1 MKRIFTNGDL
11 YCLTQNLIEN
21 PIKEDTYIP
30 IKLNFYIQKNIETII
45 SEYQR
50 IEKHRIDIIKH
61 YSVFDDKG
69 QITIPQD
76 KVAEVNAELDALSE
90 IKQEVDLHMLTLDD
104 IQDLQLSTGEFK
116 SIMFMIE
123 EK

>member
-1 MKRIFTNGDL
+1 MKRLFTNGEL
-11 YCLTQNLIEN
+11 YSLSQNLIEN

-30 IKLNFYIQKNIETII
+30 IKLNFYIQKNIETIM
-45 SEYQR
+45 SEYQK
-50 IEKHRIDIIKH
+50 IEKHRINIVKH
-61 YSVFDDKG
+61 YGEFDDKC

-76 KVAEVNAELDALSE
+76 KIMEVNAELDTLSE

-104 IQDLQLSTGEFK
+104 IQDLQLSTGELK

>member
-1 MKRIFTNGDL
+1 MKRLFTNGEL
-11 YCLTQNLIEN
+11 YSLSQNLIEN

-30 IKLNFYIQKNIETII
+30 IKLNFYIQKNIETIM
-45 SEYQR
+45 SEYQK
-50 IEKHRIDIIKH
+50 IEKHRINIVKH
-61 YSVFDDKG
+61 YGEFDDKG

-76 KVAEVNAELDALSE
+76 KIAEVNAELDNLSE
-90 IKQEVDLHMLTLDD
+90 IKQEIDLHMLTLEEV
-104 IQDLQLSTGEFK
+104 QDLKLSTGELK